1 MARRRRLPRFLSPAE
16 AEQLVAAVQSPLERT
31 LILCALYLGLR
42 VSELVCLRV
51 ADVDLE
57 QGVVA
62 VVGGKGDRD
71 RNLPL
76 AAKLKEPLG
85 WWLCGRR
92 AGWVFPSPRFKDRH
106 LSARWVQLRIKEAA
120 QRAGLA
126 KRVTP
131 HVLRHSFAT
140 NLLHKGADLR
150 EVQELLGHSSVAVTE
165 IYTHVLPDRLRGAV
179 DRL

>member
-1 MARRRRLPRFLSPAE
+1 MARRRLPKFLTPAE
-16 AEQLVAAVQSPLERT
+16 ADRLAAAAQSPLERT

-42 VSELVCLRV
+42 VSELVCLRAENV
-51 ADVDLE
+51 DVE
-57 QGVVA
+57 GGIVNVIA
-62 VVGGKGDRD
+62 GKGDKD

-76 AAKLKEPLG
+76 ALKLKEPLG

-92 AGWVFPSPRFKDRH
+92 DGWVFPSPRFRGRH
-106 LSARWVQLRIKEAA
+106 LSARWVQLAIKAA
-120 QRAGLA
+120 AARAGLA

-150 EVQELLGHSSVAVTE
+150 EVQELLGHSSVAITE